1 MVLVKSKILEQL
13 ANNFPNFLKRDLSN
27 LVEIILFEMENSLK
41 KNERVELRDIFT
53 FETRVQK
60 ARISR
65 NPKTNEKVKVPEK
78 KTIHFKMSNFELK
91 HLFNLFFPSFNILI
105 LPFLISVL
113 SPPEVKVPEK
123 KTIHFKM
130 SKKWFNKLNNE

>member
-41 KNERVELRDIFT
+41 KNERVELRDIFIL
-53 FETRVQK
+53 ETRVQK

-78 KTIHFKMSNFELK
+78 KTIHFKMS
-91 HLFNLFFPSFNILI
+91 
-105 LPFLISVL
+105 
-113 SPPEVKVPEK
+113 
-123 KTIHFKM
+123 
-130 SKKWFNKLNNE
+130 KKWFNKLNNE

>member
-1 MVLVKSKILEQL
+1 MVLVKSKIIEQL
-13 ANNFPNFLKRDLSN
+13 ANNFPNFLKRDLSS
-27 LVEIILFEMENSLK
+27 LAEIILSEMENSLK

-53 FETRVQK
+53 LETRVQK

-65 NPKTNEKVKVPEK
+65 NPKTNEKVE
-78 KTIHFKMSNFELK
+78 
-91 HLFNLFFPSFNILI
+91 
-105 LPFLISVL
+105 
-113 SPPEVKVPEK
+113 VPEK